1 MIHVQIWEAA
11 GNGRITDMTNAG
23 KRGKACHTLT
33 IHGEGSRWVDPKHE
47 EQRAA
52 MEFTSQIF
60 AIAKSF
66 GAGADFSDV
75 VTKIKQVA
83 ERAREAGVGEN
94 WLHYDDGSIR
104 GVDAPKP
111 KLTVDAPFFS
121 ACADE
126 AGIVLDDK
134 KDANNQPCMITS
146 SAQTKGAA
154 YAIAAKVWGQVCQA
168 TTFSEAGRILS
179 EAGARLHYYCRM
191 D

>member
-1 MIHVQIWEAA
+1 MIHVQIWEQA
-11 GNGRITDMTNAG
+11 GNARVTDMTNAG
-23 KRGKACHTLT
+23 KRGKTCATLV
-33 IHGEGSRWVDPKHE
+33 IHGEGARWVDPKNVA
-47 EQRAA
+47 QRVAMSFTTEVLTYLRSLGAA
-52 MEFTSQIF
+52 VEFLEVAF
-60 AIAKSF
+60 KVAAIVSRA
-66 GAGADFSDV
+66 
-75 VTKIKQVA
+75 QA
-83 ERAREAGVGEN
+83 EGLSSE
-94 WLHYDDGSIR
+94 WLHADQGSIR
-104 GVDAPKP
+104 GIDAPKP

-126 AGIVLDDK
+126 DGITIDDK

-154 YAIAAKVWGQVCQA
+154 YSIAAKVWGQVCKA